1 MPAHTFTALRTAGL
15 YLFLAALAAM
25 IALLFATRI
34 SPTETHIAA
43 LTEGLSEQQAAQ
55 ARAAIEPLAGK
66 STPKFEAIFTVSRAL
81 AKAKWSDYQR
91 QDFLFRFARTAG
103 TGLFWSNAA
112 LFSWLII
119 GLGVLGG
126 LLYHLPKFVATPPGI
141 RHDGIFLGASTNAGW
156 IGMAT
161 AAFLIGFYILLYFY
175 HFLIAEWIALAD
187 PFSMALRNEPA
198 SQWFMYGFLYTLAI
212 VVMGIRMLAQYRHS
226 NYHRLRTASVMFFQ
240 LSFAFIIPQILYRLH
255 LPEDDLKNIWPLN
268 YYFFFDWNI
277 QKHLDSGVLGVF
289 MLGWGIA
296 LAAVGVPLLTWF
308 FGKRWYC
315 SWVCGCGGLAETLGD
330 PYRQLS
336 DKSTEAWQIERVV
349 IHGVLAFA
357 VVMTAIV
364 LYTFFAG
371 KGIDLKINRWV
382 FLAGVWAAGAGLYGY
397 HRWKFPYMKGHK
409 VLAVVLVFAGALT
422 LGATTG
428 YFQTAGAS
436 LAFKTYD
443 VQRIYGFAISS
454 IFAGVVGTGFY
465 PLMGSRVWCRFGCP
479 LAAYLGLVQRFQS
492 RFKITTNGGQCISCG
507 NCSTY
512 CEMGI
517 DVRAYAQRG
526 EDIVR
531 SSCVGCGVCSAV
543 CPRGV
548 LALEVKD

>member
-1 MPAHTFTALRTAGL
+1 
-15 YLFLAALAAM
+15 
-25 IALLFATRI
+25 
-34 SPTETHIAA
+34 
-43 LTEGLSEQQAAQ
+43 
-55 ARAAIEPLAGK
+55 
-66 STPKFEAIFTVSRAL
+66 
-81 AKAKWSDYQR
+81 
-91 QDFLFRFARTAG
+91 
-103 TGLFWSNAA
+103 
-112 LFSWLII
+112 
-119 GLGVLGG
+119 
-126 LLYHLPKFVATPPGI
+126 
-141 RHDGIFLGASTNAGW
+141 
-156 IGMAT
+156 
-161 AAFLIGFYILLYFY
+161 
-175 HFLIAEWIALAD
+175 
-187 PFSMALRNEPA
+187 
-198 SQWFMYGFLYTLAI
+198 
-212 VVMGIRMLAQYRHS
+212 
-226 NYHRLRTASVMFFQ
+226 
-240 LSFAFIIPQILYRLH
+240 
-255 LPEDDLKNIWPLN
+255 
-268 YYFFFDWNI
+268 
-277 QKHLDSGVLGVF
+277 
-289 MLGWGIA
+289 
-296 LAAVGVPLLTWF
+296 
-308 FGKRWYC
+308 
-315 SWVCGCGGLAETLGD
+315 
-330 PYRQLS
+330 LS

-382 FLAGVWAAGAGLYGY
+382 FLAGVWATGAALYGY